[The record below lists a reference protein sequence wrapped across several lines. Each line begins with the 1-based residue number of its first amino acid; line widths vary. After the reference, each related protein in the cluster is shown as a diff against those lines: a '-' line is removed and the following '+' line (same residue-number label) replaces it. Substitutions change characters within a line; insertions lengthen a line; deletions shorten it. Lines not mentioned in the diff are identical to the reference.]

1 MEFIMKLHQNK
12 QLFRQAIQFTA
23 QTLGLP
29 EIYVEKDYWVT
40 LVLHTLYH
48 SDIKNE
54 VVFKGGT
61 ALSKCFGLIERF
73 SEDIDLVVLREV
85 GDSGNKLTNRIK
97 KISTL
102 VSTVLPEIA
111 VENITQKMGMN
122 RKTAHTYSKE
132 FTGNYGQVRDVV
144 IVEATWLGYHEPYT
158 RATVSSYVYEM
169 MIKNNQEALTHE
181 YELLPFEVLALEPVR
196 TVCEKIMSLVRF
208 SYSADPILD
217 LKNKIRHTYDLH
229 LLLQNEVINTFFE
242 SADFDILLNKV
253 AQDDVDSYRNDNLW
267 LQNHPNDSWLFK
279 DLDISWNTL
288 KNSYTTDFGELV
300 LGPLPDEAEIAKT
313 LLRISKQMESIQ
325 WTIKIP

>member
-1 MEFIMKLHQNK
+1 MKLHQNK

-23 QTLGLP
+23 QTLGIP

-48 SDIKNE
+48 SGIKNE

-73 SEDIDLVVLREV
+73 SEDIDLVVLREA

-122 RKTAHTYSKE
+122 RKTAHTYNKE

-144 IVEATWLGYHEPYT
+144 IVEATWLGYYEPYT
-158 RATVSSYVYEM
+158 KATVSSYVYEM

-288 KNSYTTDFGELV
+288 KNSYTTNFGELV
-300 LGPLPDEAEIAKT
+300 LGLLPDEAEIAKT
-313 LLRISKQMESIQ
+313 LLRISKRMESIQ

>member
-1 MEFIMKLHQNK
+1 MKLHQNK

-23 QTLGLP
+23 QTLGIP

-73 SEDIDLVVLREV
+73 SEDIDLVVLREA

-122 RKTAHTYSKE
+122 RKTAHTYNKE

-158 RATVSSYVYEM
+158 KAIVSSYVYEM

-208 SYSADPILD
+208 SYSADPMLD

-279 DLDISWNTL
+279 DLNTSWNTL

-313 LLRISKQMESIQ
+313 LLRISKRMESIQ